1 MILPMNMA
9 DEGKEVEV
17 KAVSLKNDTGKRLR
31 ELGIISGNKIK
42 IVKNDGK
49 NLIISIQESRFAL
62 DLDVA
67 RQIMIAD

>member
-1 MILPMNMA
+1 MIVPMNMA
-9 DEGKEVEV
+9 VEGKEVEV

-42 IVKNDGK
+42 IVKNDGR

-62 DLDVA
+62 DLDA
-67 RQIMIAD
+67 AKQIMISD